1 MRLIIKKIYIIAIV
15 LLNMV
20 FKPFNINSKHIVI
33 MMTFKQDILPII
45 EALCSEGYHVT
56 VIGKKIYQKDINNIN
71 HAYFIPAGNK
81 YIMRHMKVLSKAK
94 VIILD
99 TYYLMMGGYQKKKG
113 QTVIQTWHAAGA
125 LKNFGLTDHQVDLK
139 IRLW

>member
-1 MRLIIKKIYIIAIV
+1 M
-15 LLNMV
+15 
-20 FKPFNINSKHIVI
+20 
-33 MMTFKQDILPII
+33 PII

-56 VIGKKIYQKDINNIN
+56 VIGKNIPEDINNIN

-81 YIMRHMKVLSKAK
+81 YIMKHMKVLSKAK

-113 QTVIQTWHAAGA
+113 KLLFKHGMLPVR
-125 LKNFGLTDHQVDLK
+125 LKFWFN
-139 IRLW
+139 